1 MLPSAAHPLPLPL
14 SSSPPVG
21 FVEGLGAD
29 GPGEGGEE
37 EEERRKKRFF
47 NNLVF
52 FKDVENVKPG
62 IFIEGGHVTDGL
74 AAAAAASS
82 NSAPSS
88 PAISRRVTD
97 APAKRQAGGSGGSR
111 ATSNQKGSLEEGDTG
126 SGGNTTSG
134 GLTPRADRLRKVTSG
149 RQMDSF
155 LKNARLTTNAASLNN
170 SHAAVIA
177 HSMAIKKQQHITD
190 NQISNIIYLL
200 Y

>member
-62 IFIEGGHVTDGL
+62 IFIEGGHLTDGL
-74 AAAAAASS
+74 AAAAAAAASS
-82 NSAPSS
+82 ISAPSS

-97 APAKRQAGGSGGSR
+97 APAKRQAGGSGGGR

-170 SHAAVIA
+170 SHAAVLA
-177 HSMAIKKQQHITD
+177 HSMAIKKQQPITD
-190 NQISNIIYLL
+190 NQSLTLHI
-200 Y
+200 

>member
-1 MLPSAAHPLPLPL
+1 VLLPSTAHPLPLPL
-14 SSSPPVG
+14 SSSPPV
-21 FVEGLGAD
+21 EGLGAD
-29 GPGEGGEE
+29 GAGEGGEE

-74 AAAAAASS
+74 AAAVAASS
-82 NSAPSS
+82 ISAPSS

-97 APAKRQAGGSGGSR
+97 APTKRQAGGGR

-126 SGGNTTSG
+126 SGGNTSSG

-170 SHAAVIA
+170 SHAAVLPQKTTT
-177 HSMAIKKQQHITD
+177 HHI
-190 NQISNIIYLL
+190 
-200 Y
+200 